1 MTRRVIILGSTGS
14 IGTQAI
20 ETIEHLNAL
29 ARRDDDRAPAAFEVV
44 GLAGGRNAKLLA
56 EQARRLNVRHIA
68 ITEEANGESFGS
80 CVVTR
85 GEDAAEQLVRDVPCD
100 IVIAA
105 IVGVAGLRSTL
116 AAIEL
121 GRTIALANKETLVAA
136 GSLVVGAAK
145 KSGATLL
152 PVDSEHSALWQCLL
166 GTGWREGAG
175 ITPPILHGDRSL
187 SHVRRAVL
195 TASGGAFR
203 DWTQDRL
210 DRATPGDA
218 LRHPTWRMGPKITI
232 DCATLMNKSLELI
245 EAYWLF
251 GLREDQ
257 LGMVIHPQS
266 MVHAIVETTEGT
278 ALAQMGATDMRVP
291 IQFALTH
298 PRRVPSIVP
307 PLDYSKLSC
316 LEFRPVDASR
326 FPASEAWPL
335 ALGERAATTAGA
347 LLNAAN
353 EEAVLAFLK
362 NPGTVTFGRVGRLG
376 IEAARAIKPV
386 PIRSLADVFEAD
398 SAAREYVHRQLSL
411 SASRVLS

>member
-1 MTRRVIILGSTGS
+1 LTRRVIILGSTGS

-29 ARRDDDRAPAAFEVV
+29 ARREDDRAPAAFEVV

-56 EQARRLNVRHIA
+56 EQSRRLGVRHIA

-100 IVIAA
+100 VVIAA

-116 AAIEL
+116 AAVEL
-121 GRTIALANKETLVAA
+121 GRTVALANKETLVAA
-136 GSLVVGAAK
+136 GALVVQAAK

-152 PVDSEHSALWQCLL
+152 PVDSEHSALWQCLIGS
-166 GTGWREGAG
+166 GTRDGGAA
-175 ITPPILHGDRSL
+175 PPIVHGDQST
-187 SHVRRAVL
+187 SHIRRAIL
-195 TASGGAFR
+195 TASGGPFR
-203 DWTQDRL
+203 DWSQEQLARV
-210 DRATPGDA
+210 TPQDA

-266 MVHAIVETTEGT
+266 LIHAIVETHEGA
-278 ALAQMGATDMRVP
+278 ALAQMGVADMRVP

-298 PRRVPSIVP
+298 PRRVPSLAP
-307 PLDYSKLSC
+307 SLDFSSLSR
-316 LEFRPVDASR
+316 LEFRPVDESR
-326 FPASEAWPL
+326 FPASSAWRL
-335 ALGERAATTAGA
+335 ALGERAKTTAGA
-347 LLNAAN
+347 ILNAAN
-353 EEAVLAFLK
+353 EEAVMAFL
-362 NPGTVTFGRVGRLG
+362 GAAGSISFAEVGRAGL
-376 IEAARAIKPV
+376 EATQTLACTPV
-386 PIRSLADVFEAD
+386 HSINDILAAD
-398 SAAREYVHRQLSL
+398 RAAREFVKRRLARP
-411 SASRVLS
+411 ASRVLN